1 MKKAILAILFG
12 LSSFSSLADN
22 IPIQVSAGPSTAG
35 RSYSKIYVTSRVDSV
50 VIKKINVN
58 RGNCKDAEERPWK
71 PVRLSFGS
79 TYERIFTGKRGGT
92 PCNVIEVVVDT
103 SQGVWTFNFK

>member
-1 MKKAILAILFG
+1 MKKLICALLLG
-12 LSSFSSLADN
+12 LSTFSVYAEEA
-22 IPIQVSAGPSTAG
+22 PIQLSAGPSTAG

-58 RGNCKDAEERPWK
+58 RGNCKDAEDRPWK